1 MVETDRGSGHTA
13 GKRRQRSDLRN
24 PEVRRMVRDGELSIS
39 SKFKRVRETRSFNA
53 DYSQDAL
60 VKNYAEIETFLCYF
74 EDDWFDFDGLQQHNR
89 SKGAMSRRAVG
100 FSNKPFRCNT
110 CKKAYQINKKWDG
123 EIEAEYLDPEVFGN
137 MPLEKKECSSCLEK
151 QKNVPLVEDK

>member
-60 VKNYAEIETFLCYF
+60 LQELLESWDLHQSF
-74 EDDWFDFDGLQQHNR
+74 EPAQIPDSLQGQH
-89 SKGAMSRRAVG
+89 MLL
-100 FSNKPFRCNT
+100 PC
-110 CKKAYQINKKWDG
+110 
-123 EIEAEYLDPEVFGN
+123 
-137 MPLEKKECSSCLEK
+137 CLRHD
-151 QKNVPLVEDK
+151 QR

>member
-1 MVETDRGSGHTA
+1 MVETDTGSGHTA

-39 SKFKRVRETRSFNA
+39 SKMKRVRETRSFNA

-74 EDDWFDFDGLQQHNR
+74 EDDWFDFD
-89 SKGAMSRRAVG
+89 
-100 FSNKPFRCNT
+100 KPSY
-110 CKKAYQINKKWDG
+110 KYYI
-123 EIEAEYLDPEVFGN
+123 
-137 MPLEKKECSSCLEK
+137 
-151 QKNVPLVEDK
+151 